1 MQQRRMLL
9 YLSSL
14 LVEIL
19 RIAEV
24 VKVIGYIDVV
34 LRMWLK
40 DIVKLVDEVGQSC
53 TLTARPRML
62 LHGQF

>member
-1 MQQRRMLL
+1 MLL

-53 TLTARPRML
+53 TLTTRPRML